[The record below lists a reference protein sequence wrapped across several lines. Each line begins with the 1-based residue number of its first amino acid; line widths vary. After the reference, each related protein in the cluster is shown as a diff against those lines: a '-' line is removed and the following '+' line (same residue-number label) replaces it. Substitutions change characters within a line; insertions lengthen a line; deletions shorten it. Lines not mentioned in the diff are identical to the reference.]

1 MWSTVKSVYQKIPSL
16 SARFHISFGLV
27 SLLTSVVLLAT
38 FVGFVPDRQQA
49 VMQGRI
55 ALSEALASSSSMLL
69 KRGDLTGIRSSLEF
83 IVERD
88 KQLSG
93 VVLHRNR
100 DNSDVAF
107 GEQSLLN
114 DEPALNSGSIGSEA
128 AETPVRQLPAPI
140 VVPLFRGSRQ
150 WGELRFYF
158 VDKASTSWLD
168 QALQM
173 PFSLMLFVGLVCF
186 PLFYFYLG
194 KMLKELNPSASV
206 PSRVRSALDTIA
218 EALLV
223 IDRKGNLV
231 LANSAFAELTGQ
243 TADALLGVQAH
254 TLDWVQQEEGSAYP
268 WSESLESGEP
278 TRHHMIAFRDST
290 GTRRKFIVNCSPVA
304 GSKGKVGGV
313 LISMDDVTLLE
324 EKEILL
330 RESMQAAEDANQ
342 AKSAFLS
349 NMSHE
354 IRTPMTAI
362 LGFTEVLKRG
372 AERSDSDRQK
382 YLNTI
387 SNSGQHLL
395 ELINDVL
402 DLSKVESGVI
412 DVEKIATK
420 PANIAFEVSEV
431 LRVKATEKGI
441 KLNVIV
447 DTEFPVSMIGD
458 PSRLRQIV
466 TNLVGNA
473 IKFTD
478 EGAVSIHVAMDTA
491 SQRLMLTVVD
501 TGIGMDA
508 DQQARIFEAFSQAD
522 ASITRRFGGTGL
534 GLSISRKLAQ
544 ALGGDITVSSEPGK
558 GSAFSLNLPAG
569 DLSEVEFLTPA
580 QVEATF
586 EELEIHAAEMWEFP
600 PSEVLVADDAEEN
613 RELLSLLLSDLGISV
628 TLAANGQEALDR
640 IAEKTFDAV
649 LMDIQMP
656 VLDGFQAI
664 AQLRKQGSS
673 LPVVA
678 LTANAMKGFEH
689 RLLEAGFTHYQSK
702 PIDLDRL
709 TELLA
714 TVLGGWKADVRTIP
728 GGTSTADSRDKYSG
742 SMNTKSMTD
751 EAAVVDSQLE
761 SPRQKIFSTL
771 VLGNKRF
778 EPIVAEFLVKLE
790 LQISVMQI
798 ALDKM
803 NWMELKGHGHWLKG
817 SGGTVGFACLE
828 EPALRLEQAAKSED
842 MEKAHSAL
850 LDIRRLHSQL
860 QVSGSGKEAS
870 QVTEADIKLCERTE
884 TADTPL
890 TSSLI
895 AKNPKFIGIVARF
908 MPRLKE
914 QMDALQLAL
923 DASDLEEI
931 ARIAHWAKG
940 SGGSVGFETI
950 TSLGESLEQATIGG
964 EYQQTTVA
972 VELLQKYAGRVLA
985 GWEDDNDFR
994 KSA

>member
-1 MWSTVKSVYQKIPSL
+1 M
-16 SARFHISFGLV
+16 

-38 FVGFVPDRQQA
+38 FAGFVPDRQQA
-49 VMQGRI
+49 VLQGRV

-69 KRGDLTGIRSSLEF
+69 KRGDLAGIRSSLEF

-88 KQLSG
+88 EQLAG
-93 VVLHRNR
+93 VVLHRNW
-100 DNSDVAF
+100 DNSDVVF
-107 GEQSLLN
+107 GALPRLN
-114 DEPALNSGSIGSEA
+114 KKNSLNSDFTNSEA
-128 AETPVRQLPAPI
+128 GGASAGQLREPI
-140 VVPLFRGSRQ
+140 IVPLFRGTRQ
-150 WGELRFYF
+150 WGELRFIFMDSAY
-158 VDKASTSWLD
+158 TSWLD
-168 QALQM
+168 QARRI
-173 PFSLMLFVGLVCF
+173 PFSLMVFVGFVCF

-194 KMLKELNPSASV
+194 KMLKELNPSAAV
-206 PSRVRSALDTIA
+206 PGRVRSALDTIA

-254 TLDWVQQEEGSAYP
+254 TLDWVQQDEANPVYP
-268 WSESLESGEP
+268 WAESLESGEP
-278 TRHHMIAFRDST
+278 TRQHMIAFRDSN

-324 EKEILL
+324 EKETLL

-372 AERSDSDRQK
+372 AARSDTDRRK

-402 DLSKVESGVI
+402 DLSKVESGVV
-412 DVEKIATK
+412 DVEEIATR
-420 PANIAFEVSEV
+420 PAYIAFEVSEV
-431 LRVKATEKGI
+431 LRVKAAEKGI
-441 KLNVIV
+441 ELNLIL
-447 DTEFPVSMIGD
+447 DTDMPVSIIGD

-478 EGAVSIHVAMDTA
+478 EGSVSIHVAMDVA
-491 SQRLMLTVVD
+491 AQRLKLTVVD

-508 DQQARIFEAFSQAD
+508 AQQARIFEAFSQAD

-534 GLSISRKLAQ
+534 GLSISRKLAK

-558 GSAFSLNLPAG
+558 GSAFSLDLPAG
-569 DLSEVEFLTPA
+569 DISGIEFLTAA
-580 QVEATF
+580 QVEETF
-586 EELEIHAAEMWEFP
+586 EELEVYAAQVWEFP
-600 PSEVLVADDAEEN
+600 PCKVLVADDAAEN
-613 RELLSLLLSDLGISV
+613 RELLSLVLSDLGISV
-628 TLAANGQEALDR
+628 TLAANGREALDR
-640 IAEKTFDAV
+640 IAESTFDAV

-664 AQLRKQGSS
+664 EQLRAQGSE

-689 RLLEAGFTHYQSK
+689 RLLEAGFSHYQSK

-714 TVLGGWKADVRTIP
+714 SVLGGWKAVEVVEMENRVTGDIKAVAGMVNQTEL
-728 GGTSTADSRDKYSG
+728 SG
-742 SMNTKSMTD
+742 KS
-751 EAAVVDSQLE
+751 
-761 SPRQKIFSTL
+761 IFSTL
-771 VLGNKRF
+771 VLSNARF
-778 EPIVAEFLVKLE
+778 KPIVAEFLVKLDSQ
-790 LQISVMQI
+790 LSVMQT
-798 ALDKM
+798 ALDEKS
-803 NWMELKGHGHWLKG
+803 WLELQDHGHWLKG

-828 EPALRLEQAAKSED
+828 APALRLEQAAKGED
-842 MEKAHSAL
+842 ADEAVSAL
-850 LDIRRLHSQL
+850 LEIRKLRSRL
-860 QVSGSGKEAS
+860 QVADSGKEAS
-870 QVTEADIKLCERTE
+870 QVTEADIEICERYKA
-884 TADTPL
+884 ADTPV

-895 AKNPKFIGIVARF
+895 VNNPKFKGIVARF
-908 MPRLKE
+908 MPRLRE
-914 QMDALQLAL
+914 QMAALQHAF
-923 DASDLEEI
+923 DARNFEEI

-940 SGGSVGFETI
+940 SGGSVGFEEI
-950 TSLGESLEQATIGG
+950 TKLAESLERVSISGD
-964 EYQQTTVA
+964 YKQTA
-972 VELLQKYAGRVLA
+972 VIVDLLQQYAGRILA
-985 GWEDDNDFR
+985 GWEGEHDFQ

>member
-1 MWSTVKSVYQKIPSL
+1 MWSTLKSVYQKIPSL

-38 FVGFVPDRQQA
+38 FAGFVPDRQQA
-49 VMQGRI
+49 VLQGRI

-69 KRGDLTGIRSSLEF
+69 KRGDLAGIRSSLEF
-83 IVERD
+83 IVGRD
-88 KQLSG
+88 DQLAG

-100 DNSDVAF
+100 DNSDVVF
-107 GEQSLLN
+107 GAQSLLN
-114 DEPALNSGSIGSEA
+114 DETALNRESTGPVA
-128 AETPVRQLPAPI
+128 VETPAGQLREPI

-150 WGELRFYF
+150 WGELKFYF
-158 VDKASTSWLD
+158 MDKAYTSWLD
-168 QALQM
+168 QARQM
-173 PFSLMLFVGLVCF
+173 PFSLMFFVGLVCF

-194 KMLKELNPSASV
+194 KMLKELNPSAAV
-206 PSRVRSALDTIA
+206 PGRVRSALDTIA

-243 TADALLGVQAH
+243 SADALLGVQAH
-254 TLDWVQQEEGSAYP
+254 TLDWVQQEEGNPVYP
-268 WSESLESGEP
+268 WTESLESGEP
-278 TRHHMIAFRDST
+278 TRQHMIAFRDAT

-330 RESMQAAEDANQ
+330 RESMQVAEDANQ

-372 AERSDSDRQK
+372 AARSENDRRK

-387 SNSGQHLL
+387 SSSGQHLL

-412 DVEKIATK
+412 DVEKIAIR

-441 KLNVIV
+441 ELNLSV
-447 DTEFPVSMIGD
+447 DTDLPTSMIGD

-478 EGAVSIHVAMDTA
+478 EGEVRIHVATDTA
-491 SQRLMLTVVD
+491 SQQLKLTVVD

-544 ALGGDITVSSEPGK
+544 ALGGDIKVSSVPGK
-558 GSAFSLNLPAG
+558 GSAFSLSLPAG

-580 QVEATF
+580 QVKATF
-586 EELEIHAAEMWEFP
+586 EQLEINVAQVWAFP
-600 PSEVLVADDAEEN
+600 SCEVLVADDAEEN
-613 RELLSLLLSDLGISV
+613 RELLSLVLSELGISV

-640 IAEKTFDAV
+640 IAENTFDAV

-664 AQLRKQGSS
+664 AQLRKQGND

-678 LTANAMKGFEH
+678 LTANAMKGYEH
-689 RLLEAGFTHYQSK
+689 RLLEAGFSHYQSK

-709 TELLA
+709 TKLLA
-714 TVLGGWKADVRTIP
+714 KMLGGWKVHAGVEIENALIKDDN
-728 GGTSTADSRDKYSG
+728 DSFSE
-742 SMNTKSMTD
+742 SAS
-751 EAAVVDSQLE
+751 SE
-761 SPRQKIFSTL
+761 SPGKPIFSTL
-771 VLGNKRF
+771 VLGNMRF
-778 EPIVAEFLVKLE
+778 EPIVAEFLVKLDS
-790 LQISVMQI
+790 QISVMQI
-798 ALDKM
+798 AFDEK
-803 NWMELKGHGHWLKG
+803 NWQDLKSLGHWLKG
-817 SGGTVGFACLE
+817 SGGTVGFSCLE
-828 EPALRLEQAAKSED
+828 EPALRLEQAAKSKDAEGVNT
-842 MEKAHSAL
+842 AL
-850 LDIRRLHSQL
+850 LDIRKLRSQL
-860 QVSGSGKEAS
+860 QVSDSGKEAS
-870 QVTEADIKLCERTE
+870 QVTEADIRLCKSSVA
-884 TADTPL
+884 ADTPI

-895 AKNPKFIGIVARF
+895 ADNPKFIGIVARF
-908 MPRLKE
+908 IPRLGE
-914 QMDALQLAL
+914 QMAALQLAF
-923 DASDLEEI
+923 DARDFEEI
-931 ARIAHWAKG
+931 ASIAHWAKG
-940 SGGSVGFETI
+940 SGGSVGFEEI
-950 TSLGESLEQATIGG
+950 TRLGESLEQVSIGG
-964 EYQQTTVA
+964 DHQQTSAA
-972 VELLQKYAGRVLA
+972 VELLQQYAGRILA
-985 GWEDDNDFR
+985 GWEDDHDFR